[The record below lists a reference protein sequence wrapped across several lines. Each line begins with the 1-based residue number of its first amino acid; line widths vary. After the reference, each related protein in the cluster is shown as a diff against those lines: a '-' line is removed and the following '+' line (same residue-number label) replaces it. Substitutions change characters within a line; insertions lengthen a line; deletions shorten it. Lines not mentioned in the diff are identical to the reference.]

1 MLSLNEEQQLIER
14 LIAGDESAF
23 VDVVRGYHTS
33 MCKLASI
40 FVGDPAKAEEVVQE
54 VWLVVIADLH
64 KFQGRSSLKTW
75 LWRILVNK
83 AKSRATRE
91 ARQIPWSPQDLSA
104 HQSPDAYR
112 FSEKGCWSAPPAMWG
127 LTPEDTLIQS
137 RLLDIVRDTIKV
149 LPSLQGIVLTMRDVQ
164 GFSASETCELLEIT
178 PSHHRVVLHRA
189 RAAVREAI
197 DLHYSQ
203 GQANLQAQEVRS

>member
-23 VDVVRGYHTS
+23 VDVVRGYHAS

-40 FVGDPAKAEEVVQE
+40 FVGDTAKAEEVVQE
-54 VWLVVIADLH
+54 VWLVVIRDLH
-64 KFQGRSSLKTW
+64 KFEGRSSLKTW

-83 AKSRATRE
+83 AKSRAKSE
-91 ARQIPWSPQDLSA
+91 SRQIPWSPEELSA
-104 HQSPDAYR
+104 YQRPDAYR
-112 FSEKGCWSAPPAMWG
+112 FSDAGCWSAPPSAWG

-137 RLLDIVRDTIKV
+137 RLLEIVRDTINV
-149 LPSLQGIVLTMRDVQ
+149 IPSLHGIVLTMRDVQ
-164 GFSASETCELLEIT
+164 GFSASETCELLGIT

-189 RAAVREAI
+189 RAAIREAI
-197 DLHYSQ
+197 DLYYTQ
-203 GQANLQAQEVRS
+203 DQPQLATQEARS